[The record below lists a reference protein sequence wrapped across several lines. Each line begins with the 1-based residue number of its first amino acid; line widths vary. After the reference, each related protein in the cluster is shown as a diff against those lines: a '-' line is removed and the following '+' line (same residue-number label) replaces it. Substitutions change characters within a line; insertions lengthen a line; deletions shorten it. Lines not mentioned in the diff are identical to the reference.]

1 MRATHGAPGRSSL
14 PDTRHATHRSRAP
27 SVAASRLTPASGR
40 STLAR
45 MNAVSPTPELR
56 LCTCGAQ
63 AAARRETRRGADGQ
77 DEVVYRVACPVCG
90 QTGPA
95 VPLGDRGEAEV
106 IAEAV
111 AAWNALIA
119 RTRPLE

>member
-1 MRATHGAPGRSSL
+1 MS
-14 PDTRHATHRSRAP
+14 
-27 SVAASRLTPASGR
+27 AADG
-40 STLAR
+40 
-45 MNAVSPTPELR
+45 MR

-63 AAARRETRRGADGQ
+63 AAVRRETRRIADGG
-77 DEVVYRVACPVCG
+77 EEIVYRVACPVCG

-95 VPLGDRGEAEV
+95 VVLGERDEAEV